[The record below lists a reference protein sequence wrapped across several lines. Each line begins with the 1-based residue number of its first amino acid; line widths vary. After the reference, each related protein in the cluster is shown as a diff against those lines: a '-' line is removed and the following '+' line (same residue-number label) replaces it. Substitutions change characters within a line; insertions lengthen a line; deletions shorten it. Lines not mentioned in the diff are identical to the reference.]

1 MSGAKNCPETPRQR
15 MIGMMYLVL
24 TAMLA
29 LNVSSEI
36 LEGFGL
42 VDRGLKNSIESAE
55 IRNKGMYADFQEE
68 AVKNP
73 QKIGEWLKL
82 ARNVEAQ
89 SNDLYKYIGDYKYQ
103 ILKIADKDKADK
115 NAVNIIARD
124 NLDAAGQYSLVGG
137 HYKELKKKIE
147 TYREL
152 LIQLSEGDIAKQQ
165 MYKKIF
171 DTSNKFGKTWQST
184 MFESMPV
191 AAVITMLTKYQA
203 DVRSAEAETVQYLR
217 TRADLKDFRVNKL
230 EAFVIPESSYILQ
243 GGTYTAKI
251 VLAAIDTTSSY
262 TYSVNGGRLSGNV
275 YRAGGS
281 TPGTYKYSGSI
292 SVPNNQGDV
301 KSYPFTS
308 EYVVGKPSATL
319 SNVDLNVVYK
329 GIDNKFSISAPGIPD
344 ENLRIS
350 ADGATVGRSGNFF
363 IIKPTRDGEI
373 KINVSAVMQG
383 KTVSMGSGVYRVKYL
398 PDPTAYFAY
407 TDAGGVPRTTQDAQM
422 SKKVLRSGR
431 LIASYGPDEL
441 VKANFTITSFTV
453 HTIFGTATS
462 SSSEFSPRQLS
473 LMTELEGGDV
483 VTLKNIKAVG
493 PDGKVRSLGLIQIE
507 I

>member
-42 VDRGLKNSIESAE
+42 VDRSLRNTIESSE
-55 IRNKGMYADFQEE
+55 VRNKGMYADFQEE

-82 ARNVEAQ
+82 ARKVEAQ
-89 SNDLYKYIGDYKYQ
+89 SNDLYKFIDDYKYQ
-103 ILKIADKDKADK
+103 ILKISDGDEADK
-115 NAVNIIARD
+115 NAINIKAKD
-124 NLDAAGQYSLVGG
+124 NLDAAAQYSLVGG
-137 HYKELKKKIE
+137 HYKGLKGKIDE
-147 TYREL
+147 YRQL
-152 LIQLSEGDIAKQQ
+152 LFHMAEGDVSKQQ
-165 MYKKIF
+165 MYMKIF
-171 DTSNKFGKTWQST
+171 NTKGKFGKTWESSL
-184 MFESMPV
+184 FESMPV
-191 AAVITMLTKYQA
+191 SAVITMLTKYQV
-203 DVRSAEAETVQYLR
+203 DVRASEAEIVQYLR

-230 EAFVIPESSYILQ
+230 EAFVIPESSYVLQ

-251 VLAAIDTTSSY
+251 VLAAVDTTSRY
-262 TYSVNGGRLSGNV
+262 QYSVSGGSLSGNV
-275 YRAGGS
+275 FHAGTS
-281 TPGTYKYSGSI
+281 TPGTYKYTGSI
-292 SVPNNQGDV
+292 GVPDNEGNV
-301 KSYPFTS
+301 KSYPFSS

-319 SNVDLNVVYK
+319 SNVDLNVVYR

-350 ADGATVGRSGNFF
+350 AEGASVGKAGNYF
-363 IIKPTRDGEI
+363 IVKPTRDGEI
-373 KINVSAVMQG
+373 KINVAAVIQG

-398 PDPTAYFAY
+398 PDPTAYFTY
-407 TDAGGVPRTTQDAQM
+407 TDAGGVPRTTQDASL
-422 SKKVLRSGR
+422 SKRVLKSGR

-441 VKANFTITSFTV
+441 VKANFNIVSFTMY
-453 HTIFGTATS
+453 TIFGTSSTS
-462 SSSEFSPRQLS
+462 GPNFNGRQLS
-473 LMTELEGGDV
+473 DIDRLEGGDV

-493 PDGKVRSLGLIQIE
+493 PDGKVRSLGLIQVE

>member
-1 MSGAKNCPETPRQR
+1 MSGSKNCPETPRQR

-36 LEGFGL
+36 LEGFNM
-42 VDRGLKNSIESAE
+42 VDRGLRNSIESAE

-82 ARNVEAQ
+82 ARDVQAK
-89 SNDLYKYIGDYKYQ
+89 SNELYNYLADYKYQ
-103 ILKIADKDKADK
+103 IVKIADGPEADK
-115 NAVNIIARD
+115 KALDIKSRD
-124 NLDAAGQYSLVGG
+124 NLDAAGQYSIG
-137 HYKELKKKIE
+137 HSKELKKRITE
-147 TYREL
+147 YREL
-152 LIQLSEGDIAKQQ
+152 LIKLSEGDMAKQQ

-171 DTSNKFGKTWQST
+171 DTSNKFGKTWEAS

-191 AAVITMLTKYQA
+191 AAAVTMLTKYQA
-203 DVRSAEAETVQYLR
+203 DVRSSEAETVQYLR

-251 VLAAIDTTSSY
+251 VLAAVDTTSSY
-262 TYSVNGGRLSGNV
+262 SYSVNGGRLSGNV

-281 TPGTYKYSGSI
+281 TPGSYKYSGSI
-292 SVPNNQGDV
+292 SVPNNEGDI
-301 KSYPFTS
+301 KSYPFSS

-350 ADGATVGRSGNFF
+350 AEGASVGRSGNYF
-363 IIKPTRDGEI
+363 IIRPTRDGEI
-373 KINVSAVMQG
+373 RINVLAVIQG

-398 PDPTAYFAY
+398 PDPTAFFAY
-407 TDAGGVPRTTQDAQM
+407 TDAGGVPRTTRDAQM

-431 LIASYGPDEL
+431 LVASYGPDEL
-441 VKANFTITSFTV
+441 VKANFQITSFTV
-453 HTIFGTATS
+453 HTIFGTAAS
-462 SSSEFSPRQLS
+462 SNSEFNSRQLS
-473 LMTELEGGDV
+473 LMTDLEGGDV